1 MFLWI
6 ESCLA
11 ALSIAVGCTVPNLG
25 RSWLERAEQLCNFP
39 AQRPGLSVAGVGLTA
54 LAARAA
60 APGSTTYGLILVG
73 PYGTSV
79 PAFVGPPA
87 GGAV

>member
-1 MFLWI
+1 M
-6 ESCLA
+6 A
-11 ALSIAVGCTVPNLG
+11 IAVAFTTPNLSASCSD
-25 RSWLERAEQLCNFP
+25 RTEQLLNRL
-39 AQRPGLSVAGVGLTA
+39 AQKRGLAVAGVGLTA